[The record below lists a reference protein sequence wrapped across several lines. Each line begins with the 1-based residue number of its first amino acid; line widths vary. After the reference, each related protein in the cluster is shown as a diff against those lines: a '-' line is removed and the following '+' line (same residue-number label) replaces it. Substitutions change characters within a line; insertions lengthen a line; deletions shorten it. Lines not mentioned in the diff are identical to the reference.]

1 MSTSH
6 ALLGLLAA
14 SGTRHGYEL
23 KREYDRRL
31 VSVRPLAFG
40 QMYTTLARL
49 LHDGRIAE
57 VAHERAGGPDR
68 VAYALTPAGRAELDA
83 WLDQVEEPSPHISAR
98 IFIRVAIALLACPDE
113 RTARRCLT
121 AQRERHLAE
130 MRSLTR
136 IKTDRAASVTQVV
149 AADYLLNHLDAD
161 LRWIDTTLTRVAQLR
176 AEVHA

>member
-14 SGTRHGYEL
+14 GGTRHGYEL

-31 VSVRPLAFG
+31 AGVRPLAFG
-40 QMYTTLARL
+40 QLYTTLARL
-49 LHDGRIAE
+49 LRDGRIVEA
-57 VAHERAGGPDR
+57 AHERAGGPDR
-68 VAYALTPAGRAELDA
+68 VAYQLTPAGRTELDA
-83 WLDQVEEPSPHISAR
+83 WLDQVEEPSPYISAQ
-98 IFIRVAIALLACPDE
+98 IFLRVTVALLACPDE
-113 RTARRCLT
+113 RTARQYLA

-136 IKTDRAASVTQVV
+136 IKTDPDASMAQVV

-161 LRWIDTTLTRVAQLR
+161 LRWIDTTLTRVGRLR
-176 AEVHA
+176 AEVHE